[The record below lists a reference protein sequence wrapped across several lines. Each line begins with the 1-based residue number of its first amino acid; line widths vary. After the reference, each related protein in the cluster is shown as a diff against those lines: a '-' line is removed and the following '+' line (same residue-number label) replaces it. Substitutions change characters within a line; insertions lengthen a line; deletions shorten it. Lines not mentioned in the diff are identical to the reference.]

1 MKTQKTALILL
12 DGVKLLFSLSN
23 KSYEIDL
30 TTPEDKLKISE
41 EDVNDAG
48 GHIRDSKE
56 KLLGLLDF
64 YSARATAH
72 ASLSIAVV
80 FGVFGLL
87 ALYKWNLN
95 LVYFEYSF
103 EISMFSAVNSA
114 FFIVAYIVLWLGAIY
129 LALNFGWYT
138 QIADRVK
145 FLLLEHENL
154 IKAFA
159 AYRKC
164 KPDKTIDDFL
174 NASTQADWLYETSK
188 GIIYNDNDIEKNP
201 SLLTKME
208 EERKIMKYKW
218 FHRRYLGFKRFFIER
233 KVPLEA
239 EYLSPEM
246 WKEFLRICR
255 KEGDVPEEGNYKK
268 SFTIYLGLV
277 ILAILIF
284 AIKFISDLGA

>member
-1 MKTQKTALILL
+1 M
-12 DGVKLLFSLSN
+12 
-23 KSYEIDL
+23 
-30 TTPEDKLKISE
+30 TTPEDELKISE
-41 EDVNDAG
+41 EDVNDAAD
-48 GHIRDSKE
+48 HIRVSKE

-64 YSARATAH
+64 YSDRATAN

-95 LVYFEYSF
+95 LVYLEYYSF
-103 EISMFSAVNSA
+103 EISILSAVNSA
-114 FFIVAYIVLWLGAIY
+114 FFIVAYIVLWLGAMY

-145 FLLLEHENL
+145 FLLLEHGNL

-164 KPDKTIDDFL
+164 KPDRTIDDFL
-174 NASTQADWLYETSK
+174 NASTQADWLYETSR
-188 GIIYNDNDIEKNP
+188 GVIYNDNDIEKNP
-201 SLLTKME
+201 SLITKIE
-208 EERKIMKYKW
+208 EEHRMKKYKW
-218 FHRRYLGFKRFFIER
+218 FHRRYLGLKRFFIER
-233 KVPLEA
+233 KMPLEA

-255 KEGDVPEEGNYKK
+255 KEGDVPEKGNYKK
-268 SFTIYLGLV
+268 SFTIYLGLA